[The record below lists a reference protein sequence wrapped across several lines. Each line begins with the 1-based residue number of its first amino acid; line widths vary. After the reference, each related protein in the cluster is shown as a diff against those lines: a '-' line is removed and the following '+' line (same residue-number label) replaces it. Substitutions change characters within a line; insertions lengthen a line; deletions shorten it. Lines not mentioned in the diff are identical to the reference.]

1 MNNNNNN
8 NNNFI
13 IKLEKYEKENNK
25 LLYSIFILS
34 DGSILYKEKEKI
46 SSNNQSSKISEG
58 SLGRLIDEFID
69 IYFFAMN
76 DKYIENNDKSTFRI
90 ELSVKWQTK
99 HKKIVFDDNP
109 RVPVE
114 LIEFQ
119 KLIEQT
125 IGIKK

>member
-1 MNNNNNN
+1 MSNNN

-13 IKLEKYEKENNK
+13 IKLQKYQKENNM
-25 LLYSIFILS
+25 LDYSISILS
-34 DGSILYKEKEKI
+34 DGSIVYKEKEKI
-46 SSNNQSSKISEG
+46 NSNNLPSKISEG

-76 DKYIENNDKSTFRI
+76 DRYIQTNDKNTFRI

-99 HKKIVFDDNP
+99 HKKIVFDNNP
-109 RVPVE
+109 LVPPE
-114 LIEFQ
+114 LVEFQ

-125 IGIKK
+125 MGIKK